1 MRTVSL
7 VAAAAAI
14 AALAALLL
22 AHSDSAPA
30 LAPPA
35 PLAVAAGFDRSLV
48 DFGDPVTAHVVV
60 TLDRGA
66 VRPRTLRVVHDL
78 APFTGLAAPIETRTV
93 SGRVETVSITQRVAC
108 FTAQCLAR
116 TIALPPVRATAAKS
130 GGGVAT
136 ASAPWRRLRLRSRV
150 TAADLAAASPRF
162 VADTA
167 PGTPAYR
174 VAPGTT
180 AVILDVVAALAAA
193 GAAALLV
200 LEALRHFRGRR
211 HAVTG
216 DELARALGLVREAE
230 HRPAPDRRR
239 ALALLARLLRSR
251 DTTLGRAASD
261 LAWARPTPEPPAVD
275 ALVARVEQERAR

>member
-1 MRTVSL
+1 MRAAAVGAA
-7 VAAAAAI
+7 VAAV

-22 AHSDSAPA
+22 AHSGSAPA
-30 LAPPA
+30 LAPTA

-60 TLDRGA
+60 ALDRDA
-66 VRPRTLRVVHDL
+66 VRPQTLRVVHDL
-78 APFTGLAAPIETRTV
+78 APFTALASPSETRTV
-93 SGRVETVSITQRVAC
+93 SGRLETVSITQRVAC

-116 TIALPPVRATAAKS
+116 TIALPRVRATAARS

-150 TAADLAAASPRF
+150 TAADLAAPSPRF

-167 PGTPAYR
+167 PGPPSYR
-174 VAPGTT
+174 VPPTT
-180 AVILDVVAALAAA
+180 AAVILDVVAALAAA
-193 GAAALLV
+193 GAAALLA
-200 LEALRHFRGRR
+200 LEALGYFRERR
-211 HAVTG
+211 HVVAG

-230 HRPAPDRRR
+230 QRPAADRRR
-239 ALALLARLLRSR
+239 ALALLARLLESR
-251 DTTLGRAASD
+251 DTTLERAASD

-275 ALVARVEQERAR
+275 ALVTRVEQERAR